1 MAGGTSYGN
10 GYSSGSVSN
19 GGTISGTSSTDSN
32 GDVTISGLYARIGG
46 RLSNATAAQY
56 GAIVVSGGTGTNLAA
71 TSGGALL
78 TVANGVIS
86 GANVGSSAALFSF
99 EYGSAVAYNV
109 AAGGQLY
116 VGDQSVNP
124 TTSAIL
130 TSKGVSSDNLGGPG
144 MVSGGTLQNGGLEII
159 TSGGTDKGSVIQGTQ
174 YVSAGGITLNDVVNS
189 GGVQTL
195 YSGAVTT
202 GTIVGS
208 GGTTVASGGAT
219 VSATVISGGN
229 VLLNAAAIVRG
240 AVVSSGGQLT
250 VSSGATASNVTVS
263 SGGTES
269 ILSGGTASGGTVL
282 KGGNEVVASG
292 ATALNV
298 TVSSGGSLTVAAGS
312 YLSGTQ
318 VAQGAVIDVDT
329 LAYASGGTVKLD
341 GNTLTIS
348 EGGSTWQ
355 TTFAGTFKSTDYFVL
370 SRDTDGSTIA
380 TFVCFCAGTLILTE
394 DGEKLVEDLQIG
406 DRAVTYVAGREVIQ
420 PITWVGH
427 RTAQVRTD
435 LPADQAG
442 YPVRIL
448 KDAISPGVPHKDL
461 VVTPE
466 HCLYFEGR
474 FVPARMLVNGRSVFY
489 DLTMTN
495 YEYFHVET
503 ENHSILWSNG
513 ALSESYL
520 DTGNRREFGQQGGVV
535 RLVSGPV
542 REWSVDAAAP
552 LAVTRDL
559 VEPIYRALEERAV
572 EMSIPDQR
580 KPVVLTEDANLHLV
594 TSAGHRINAARRSEN
609 GDFVFMLPAGVDEV
623 HIVSRASRPAD
634 VFGPV
639 VDDRRYL
646 GVLVGGISLWAGN
659 GQKSLTAHIT
669 EDELSGWNNREEGG
683 VRWTNGNAVLK
694 LPARQ
699 DLSIA
704 VLTIEVKNAGPYLL
718 EDETDNVAV
727 IAS

>member
-1 MAGGTSYGN
+1 MAGGTTY
-10 GYSSGSVSN
+10 YSNQQYSLAN
-19 GGTISGTSSTDSN
+19 GGTISGSTSTDFF
-32 GDVTISGLYARIGG
+32 GDVTVNEYYFLINNTLSG
-46 RLSNATAAQY
+46 STAAQY
-56 GAIVVSGGTGTNLAA
+56 GAIIAQNGDTGTNLVA
-71 TSGGALL
+71 TSAGALL
-78 TVANGVIS
+78 ASGGTINGATVGN
-86 GANVGSSAALFSF
+86 SAAVLAFN
-99 EYGSAVAYNV
+99 GGTVTNYNA
-109 AAGGQLY
+109 AAGGAVF
-116 VGDQSVNP
+116 VGDQSLN
-124 TTSAIL
+124 TSASAIL
-130 TSKGVSSDNLGGPG
+130 TSKGLKNLSGPG
-144 MVSGGTLQNGGLEII
+144 IVSAGTLHAGAQEII
-159 TSGGTDKGSVIQGTQ
+159 TSGGTDRGSLIQGSQ
-174 YVSAGGITLNDVVNS
+174 YVSAGGLTISNTVNS
-189 GGVQTL
+189 GGVQNL
-195 YSGAVTT
+195 YSGAITSGTT
-202 GTIVGS
+202 VAS

-219 VSATVISGGN
+219 ISATNISGG
-229 VLLNAAAIVRG
+229 VVQLNAAAILRG
-240 AVVSSGGQLT
+240 AVVSAGGKLT
-250 VSSGATASNVTVS
+250 VSSGATASSVTVS

-269 ILSGGTASGGTVL
+269 VLSGGVISGGTVL
-282 KGGNEVVASG
+282 SGGKESVASG
-292 ATALNV
+292 ATSYNV
-298 TVSSGGSLTVAAGS
+298 TVSSGGSLTVVAGAV
-312 YLSGTQ
+312 LSGTQ

-329 LAYASGGTVKLD
+329 LTYASGGTVKLD

-355 TTFAGTFKSTDYFVL
+355 TTFGGTFKSTDYFVIG
-370 SRDTDGSTIA
+370 RDTDGSTIA

-394 DGEKLVEDLQIG
+394 DGEKRVEDLQIG
-406 DRAVTYVAGREVIQ
+406 DRAITYVAGREVIE

-435 LPADQAG
+435 LPVDQAG

-448 KDAISPGVPHKDL
+448 KDAISPGVPHQDL

-594 TSAGHRINAARRSEN
+594 TPAGHRINAARRAEN

-623 HIVSRASRPAD
+623 RIMSRASRPAD